1 MSLLHR
7 PEPGTYVGVKLGSL
21 TNFSNNS
28 FGDSVMPVNKTQ
40 FRTALSRFASGVTVV
55 TTRDADARPLGI
67 TVSAFS
73 SLSLEPPLVLVCI
86 DSGAYVHTAFTESGV
101 FVVNILGA
109 EQEDLSRL
117 FASREPDKFQG
128 LGFTEGING
137 VPVLS
142 AALANI
148 ECRLKH
154 AYEGGDHTIF
164 VGEVENITVRE
175 DGHPL
180 LYYRGGYA
188 SLNQ

>member
-1 MSLLHR
+1 
-7 PEPGTYVGVKLGSL
+7 
-21 TNFSNNS
+21 
-28 FGDSVMPVNKTQ
+28 MPVNKTQ

-73 SLSLEPPLVLVCI
+73 SLSLEPPLVLICI
-86 DSGAYVHTAFTESGV
+86 DSKAYAHNAFNESGV

-188 SLNQ
+188 SLKQ